1 MIKEVLIID
10 YDMGN
15 LFSVAQ
21 ACRKTGINP
30 IVTGDPDTIR
40 NAGALILP
48 GVGAFGDAME
58 HLEKNGQI
66 DAINEFLKKGNPFLG
81 ICLGMQLLFS
91 SSEEFGEHCGLGII
105 PGRVKKFPLAVQNRK
120 VKVPQV
126 AWNRITPPD
135 NSAWQD
141 TVLERIQ
148 PGEYMYFVHSYY
160 CIPDDPST
168 VLTQTDYEG
177 IKYCSSV
184 KKENILAMQFH
195 PEKSGQTGLAIYASW
210 ARNIK

>member
-91 SSEEFGEHCGLGII
+91 SSEEFGFIVI
-105 PGRVKKFPLAVQNRK
+105 
-120 VKVPQV
+120 
-126 AWNRITPPD
+126 D
-135 NSAWQD
+135 
-141 TVLERIQ
+141 
-148 PGEYMYFVHSYY
+148 
-160 CIPDDPST
+160 
-168 VLTQTDYEG
+168 
-177 IKYCSSV
+177 
-184 KKENILAMQFH
+184 
-195 PEKSGQTGLAIYASW
+195 
-210 ARNIK
+210 